1 MNSNESS
8 REKVRM
14 AIKEGYKNLPPIQ
27 TTDDFYDEYFW
38 NDAETIQ
45 NESQMIWFREYS
57 WFVSL
62 EEDSIYKE
70 ANCNK
75 DYPQGRSI
83 HYNGH

>member
-45 NESQMIWFREYS
+45 NES
-57 WFVSL
+57 
-62 EEDSIYKE
+62 
-70 ANCNK
+70 
-75 DYPQGRSI
+75 
-83 HYNGH
+83 